1 MNDFPLRDLQFLL
14 LPDKV
19 NCHSATIYLCL
30 YDILF
35 FNAGIAYSITNDIED
50 QVCRWLLFVSMLH
63 ALMIPPAVIMPLIM
77 PPQEILQETEKR
89 QELHESIPKT
99 CKLKA
104 LDAQQG
110 GLFGVDKDEWV
121 FPDNKS
127 FYLPEKYRP
136 ENRITELAMMKEG

>member
-1 MNDFPLRDLQFLL
+1 M
-14 LPDKV
+14 
-19 NCHSATIYLCL
+19 
-30 YDILF
+30 
-35 FNAGIAYSITNDIED
+35 
-50 QVCRWLLFVSMLH
+50 SM
-63 ALMIPPAVIMPLIM
+63 AFIRKYVTCSDDSPAVIMPLIM
-77 PPQEILQETEKR
+77 PPKEILQETEKR

>member
-1 MNDFPLRDLQFLL
+1 MFF
-14 LPDKV
+14 
-19 NCHSATIYLCL
+19 L
-30 YDILF
+30 YDTYNFFYYLIKLIVIQPQYICVYMIFFF

-63 ALMIPPAVIMPLIM
+63 ALMIPLAIIM

-110 GLFGVDKDEWV
+110 GLFGVDK
-121 FPDNKS
+121 
-127 FYLPEKYRP
+127 LH
-136 ENRITELAMMKEG
+136 TE

>member
-1 MNDFPLRDLQFLL
+1 MFFLYETY
-14 LPDKV
+14 
-19 NCHSATIYLCL
+19 NFFYYLIKLIVIQPQYICV
-30 YDILF
+30 YMIFFF
-35 FNAGIAYSITNDIED
+35 FNAG
-50 QVCRWLLFVSMLH
+50 
-63 ALMIPPAVIMPLIM
+63 
-77 PPQEILQETEKR
+77 ILQETEKR

>member
-1 MNDFPLRDLQFLL
+1 MFF
-14 LPDKV
+14 
-19 NCHSATIYLCL
+19 L
-30 YDILF
+30 YDTYNFFYYLIKLIVIQPQYICVYMIFFF

-63 ALMIPPAVIMPLIM
+63 ALMIPLAIIM

-89 QELHESIPKT
+89 QELHESI
-99 CKLKA
+99 
-104 LDAQQG
+104 
-110 GLFGVDKDEWV
+110 
-121 FPDNKS
+121 PDNKS

>member
-1 MNDFPLRDLQFLL
+1 MAFIRKYVTCSDDSPRNY
-14 LPDKV
+14 
-19 NCHSATIYLCL
+19 H
-30 YDILF
+30 
-35 FNAGIAYSITNDIED
+35 
-50 QVCRWLLFVSMLH
+50 
-63 ALMIPPAVIMPLIM
+63 IM

>member
-1 MNDFPLRDLQFLL
+1 MMFF
-14 LPDKV
+14 
-19 NCHSATIYLCL
+19 
-30 YDILF
+30 F

-63 ALMIPPAVIMPLIM
+63 ALMIPPALIM

-127 FYLPEKYRP
+127 FYLPEKCRP

>member
-1 MNDFPLRDLQFLL
+1 M
-14 LPDKV
+14 
-19 NCHSATIYLCL
+19 
-30 YDILF
+30 
-35 FNAGIAYSITNDIED
+35 
-50 QVCRWLLFVSMLH
+50 SM
-63 ALMIPPAVIMPLIM
+63 AFIRKYVTCSDDSPPAVIMPLIM
-77 PPQEILQETEKR
+77 PPKEILQETEKR

-127 FYLPEKYRP
+127 FYLPEKCRP

>member
-1 MNDFPLRDLQFLL
+1 MIFF
-14 LPDKV
+14 
-19 NCHSATIYLCL
+19 
-30 YDILF
+30 F

-50 QVCRWLLFVSMLH
+50 QVCRWLLFVNMLH
-63 ALMIPPAVIMPLIM
+63 ALMIPLAIIM

-89 QELHESIPKT
+89 QQLHESIPKT

-121 FPDNKS
+121 CPDNKS

-136 ENRITELAMMKEG
+136 ETGLRN

>member
-1 MNDFPLRDLQFLL
+1 
-14 LPDKV
+14 
-19 NCHSATIYLCL
+19 
-30 YDILF
+30 
-35 FNAGIAYSITNDIED
+35 
-50 QVCRWLLFVSMLH
+50 
-63 ALMIPPAVIMPLIM
+63 
-77 PPQEILQETEKR
+77 
-89 QELHESIPKT
+89 KT

-136 ENRITELAMMKEG
+136 ENWITELAMMKDG

>member
-1 MNDFPLRDLQFLL
+1 M
-14 LPDKV
+14 
-19 NCHSATIYLCL
+19 
-30 YDILF
+30 
-35 FNAGIAYSITNDIED
+35 
-50 QVCRWLLFVSMLH
+50 SMAFIRKYVTCSDDSL
-63 ALMIPPAVIMPLIM
+63 AIIM

-121 FPDNKS
+121 FLTINHSICLKS
-127 FYLPEKYRP
+127 TVQKTGLR
-136 ENRITELAMMKEG
+136 N

>member
-1 MNDFPLRDLQFLL
+1 MFFLYETY
-14 LPDKV
+14 
-19 NCHSATIYLCL
+19 NFFYYLIKLIVIQPQYICV
-30 YDILF
+30 YMIFFF

-63 ALMIPPAVIMPLIM
+63 ALMIPPAVIMP
-77 PPQEILQETEKR
+77 PKEILQETEKR